1 MLKKLTDL
9 SQLTKAVLK
18 KADAV
23 RDAVPHPQKPAPAP
37 APEASAAETALSRED
52 ADCLAYFSH
61 TSIADSR
68 FATAGRVRT
77 PVAPKRD
84 PESRAENGDRA
95 ALAALQV
102 SEARLTEQLAE
113 VRQALVAAEARAV
126 AAESELAASRTRERA
141 EKEARTRLEGELRS
155 LRDAASKTAGD
166 VRIAVSPSPA
176 PSAPPPNRER
186 KGLLVPPAD
195 MAEVFPGEV
204 REMVVAA
211 LRDACETAE
220 QGARERRA
228 AVLRSVLAANP
239 SSGELERRRAELRQI
254 LKDAGGFAAAGT
266 LSDLER
272 IGFRCISGKK
282 HWKLEYGNVRMPMSK
297 TPSDYRSQFNA
308 AADMANRCL

>member
-1 MLKKLTDL
+1 MLKKFTDL

-23 RDAVPHPQKPAPAP
+23 RAAVPPPQKPAPAP

-61 TSIADSR
+61 TIIADSR

-102 SEARLTEQLAE
+102 SEARLAEQLAE

-176 PSAPPPNRER
+176 PSPPPPNRER

-220 QGARERRA
+220 
-228 AVLRSVLAANP
+228 
-239 SSGELERRRAELRQI
+239 
-254 LKDAGGFAAAGT
+254 
-266 LSDLER
+266 
-272 IGFRCISGKK
+272 
-282 HWKLEYGNVRMPMSK
+282 
-297 TPSDYRSQFNA
+297 
-308 AADMANRCL
+308 